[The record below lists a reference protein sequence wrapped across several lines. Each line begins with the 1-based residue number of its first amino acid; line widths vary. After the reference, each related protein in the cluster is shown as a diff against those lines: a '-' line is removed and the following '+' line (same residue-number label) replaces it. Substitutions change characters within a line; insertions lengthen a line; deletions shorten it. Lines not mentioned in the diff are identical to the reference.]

1 MQAQNVK
8 VPLCHLVNSV
18 LFAMSGYSASIIILQ
33 LWNSTSQFSL
43 NTFLDNCCVSVLD
56 KSADSEVD
64 AEVDADVDAGAVVDV
79 DNGIH

>member
-1 MQAQNVK
+1 M
-8 VPLCHLVNSV
+8 
-18 LFAMSGYSASIIILQ
+18 
-33 LWNSTSQFSL
+33 
-43 NTFLDNCCVSVLD
+43 LD